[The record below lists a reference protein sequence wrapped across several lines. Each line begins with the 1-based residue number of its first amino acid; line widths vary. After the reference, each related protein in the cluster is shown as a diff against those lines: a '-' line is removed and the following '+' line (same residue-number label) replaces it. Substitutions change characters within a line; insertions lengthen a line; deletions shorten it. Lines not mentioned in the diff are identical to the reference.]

1 MIKVKGPWLSDPG
14 TQQILTLLEE
24 AGFKAYVVGGCV
36 RNALLGQP
44 VRDVDIATDARP
56 EQGTEV
62 LSAAGIKVV
71 PTGIDH
77 GTITAVANGIGHE
90 ITTFRR
96 DVESFGRRAV
106 VSFSDDIEEDAR
118 RRDFTINALYADRHG
133 NVLDPI
139 GGLADLRARRIRFI
153 DDADERIRED
163 YLRALRFFRFHA
175 WYGDPEAGMDQE
187 ALAAIAENLDGL
199 ETLSRERVGSE
210 ILRLLEA
217 PDPAP
222 AVAAMARCGALARV
236 LPGADD
242 RFLAALVHNEG
253 DLPPR
258 AIRRLAILGGEDV
271 ARRLR
276 LSRRDARRLERL
288 REGMAG
294 NEPVAALA
302 YRFGK
307 DEAVDIELL
316 RATLAGRPPAED
328 MDKQAARGAAA
339 VFPVKA
345 RDLMPALSG
354 PELGK
359 RLKELERRWIES
371 GFTLTREE
379 LLSS

>member
-14 TQQILTLLEE
+14 TQRILTLLEE

-44 VRDVDIATDARP
+44 VRDVDIATNARP

-77 GTITAVANGIGHE
+77 GTITAVANGVGHE

-153 DDADERIRED
+153 DDAGERIRED

-199 ETLSRERVGSE
+199 ETLSHERVGSE

-242 RFLAALVHNEG
+242 RFLAALIHNEG
-253 DLPPR
+253 DIPPR

-276 LSRRDARRLERL
+276 LSRRDTRRLERL
-288 REGMAG
+288 REGMAS
-294 NEPVAALA
+294 NEPVATLA
-302 YRFGK
+302 YRLGK

-328 MDKQAARGAAA
+328 MGKQAARGAAA

-345 RDLMPALSG
+345 RDLTPACNG